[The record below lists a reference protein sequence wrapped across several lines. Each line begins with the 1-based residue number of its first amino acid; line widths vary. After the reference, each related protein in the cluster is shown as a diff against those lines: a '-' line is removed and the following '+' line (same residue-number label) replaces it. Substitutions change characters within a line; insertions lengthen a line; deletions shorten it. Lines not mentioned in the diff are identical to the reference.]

1 MKINIYYEKKN
12 IEFSGK
18 LYLSIKLI
26 NLKEVKEVNL
36 GFYKPLILKFLS
48 ELDNKKNVLNLYKDY
63 WKNTEIFFDLAN
75 LFGQKY
81 YINHEEDYLVFHKE
95 IIKKAA
101 KMRFMSKFYFQNV
114 DGIFCLSNEI
124 KNEYIKSLKLLSKKY
139 EITGDLRYSFLKLV
153 KTKGHF
159 QGNIKKKFTLISLHS
174 EIFRSRFRY
183 MKRTKFDPKNLKNKQ
198 FTGYSNLDEQLL
210 YDYTKDYL
218 RLAIKVIKDN
228 PNIKFLIRPYPSENE
243 FLRYYKMIFKKYKN
257 VTIDINNDIF
267 YCLKNSNQTFCPP
280 DNVSLESLM
289 MGNFTYTYYD
299 QTNLIHK
306 YIFKDHPFVKMF
318 KKNFFKNKKELG
330 QILLNKKKYLDNT
343 NQKTIYKM
351 YGLDNNAFELIPN
364 IFKNSL
370 KNSTRK
376 KNYLIKLKKFF
387 VSYAIKKIL
396 RVIKDDIKKENYS
409 SHSYHKFKKKF
420 KFSLS
425 RAIMFF
431 VFSKTSSRL
440 DLINIIYKYCI
451 GRNFIDHSVLENRG
465 DLYNMNMKEIKDFLK
480 FYKIKFSKNI
490 KIKLNKKNNILT
502 LYKVNQLQ

>member
-18 LYLSIKLI
+18 LYLSTKLI
-26 NLKEVKEVNL
+26 NLNEVEEVNL
-36 GFYKPLILKFLS
+36 GFYKPLFFKFLN
-48 ELDNKKNVLNLYKDY
+48 ELDDQRNVLNLYKDL
-63 WKNTEIFFDLAN
+63 WKNTEVFFDLAS

-139 EITGDLRYSFLKLV
+139 MITGDLRYSFLNLV
-153 KTKGHF
+153 KTNGHF
-159 QGNIKKKFTLISLHS
+159 QGNVENKFTLISLHS

-183 MKRTKFDPKNLKNKQ
+183 MKRTKFDPKNLKDKQ
-198 FTGYSNLDEQLL
+198 FTGYANLDEQLL

-218 RLAIKVIKDN
+218 RLAIKVIKGN

-257 VTIDINNDIF
+257 VTIDINSDIF

-299 QTNLIHK
+299 SSNPIHK

-318 KKNFFKNKKELG
+318 SKNFFKNYQEFEK
-330 QILLNKKKYLDNT
+330 ILLSKEKFIDNE
-343 NQKTIYKM
+343 NLKTINRM
-351 YGLDNNAFELIPN
+351 YGLNNNAFELIPN

-370 KNSTRK
+370 KKYANKNSYFIR
-376 KNYLIKLKKFF
+376 LKKKF
-387 VSYAIKKIL
+387 VSYALKKIL
-396 RVIKDDIKKENYS
+396 KVIKDDIKKENYS
-409 SHSYHKFKKKF
+409 YNSYLQFKKRF

-425 RAIMFF
+425 RVIMFF
-431 VFSKTSSRL
+431 AFRKNSSRL
-440 DLINIIYKYCI
+440 DLVNIIYKYCI
-451 GRNFIDHSVLENRG
+451 GRNFTDHSVLENKG
-465 DLYNMNMKEIKDFLK
+465 DLYNMNMEEIKNMFK
-480 FYKIKFSKNI
+480 FYKIRFNKNI

-502 LYKVNQLQ
+502 FYKVS